1 MEWLIRASQVIIALG
16 LLNVWLLRAKKPT
29 PWRGGGARDM
39 RGEFAAYGLP
49 PWFMGVIGFLKVTL
63 AILLIVGLWIP
74 SLTRP
79 AAAGMTLLMIGALGM
94 HLKVRD
100 PWKRF
105 VPAFALFL
113 LSLFVA
119 IFAAR

>member
-1 MEWLIRASQVIIALG
+1 MEWVVRACQVVIALG
-16 LLNVWLLRAKKPT
+16 LLNVWLLRSKKPT
-29 PWRGGGARDM
+29 PYRGSGARDM
-39 RGEFAAYGLP
+39 REEFAAYGLP

-79 AAAGMTLLMIGALGM
+79 AAAGMTFLMLGALGM
-94 HLKVRD
+94 HMKVRD

-105 VPAFALFL
+105 VPAFALFA

-119 IFAAR
+119 IFSGR